1 MPIRKATSVD
11 ASGILAC
18 LSAAFEVYRD
28 SYTPAAFADTI
39 LTAETLQGRSQE
51 MTVFVATEESGEII
65 GTIACSV
72 VNPQEGH
79 VRGMAILPSVQGT
92 GVAARLLR
100 HAEAHF
106 REQDCKRISLD
117 TTAPL
122 ERAIRFYK
130 RSGFFPSG
138 KVQDFFGMPLYEYVK
153 TIDPIARP
161 RLDHR
166 P

>member
-39 LTAETLQGRSQE
+39 LTAETLRGRFEE
-51 MTVFVATEESGEII
+51 MTVFVATEEPGEII

-79 VRGMAILPSVQGT
+79 VRGMAILPAAQGT
-92 GVAARLLR
+92 GIAARLLK
-100 HAEAHF
+100 HAEAYF
-106 REQDCKRISLD
+106 RQRDCKRISLD

-122 ERAIRFYK
+122 KRAIRFYES
-130 RSGFFPSG
+130 SGFSLSG

-153 TIDPIARP
+153 AISSNRSP
-161 RLDHR
+161 
-166 P
+166 